1 MPDISPSP
9 EENAVIEA
17 AMQAA
22 AEQDAAEAVIAEPEV
37 AEEVAEEAP
46 VAEEPTA
53 EPEPA
58 AVEEPAPVAEPV
70 AEPELTD
77 EEKAEAELKAQEQE
91 LGIRTQKASA
101 RFRELNEVA
110 KQVEP
115 LQARVAELER
125 PAEFWNHTE
134 QFLQANDLD
143 LDTMGRALTMAAG
156 IRSSDFSV
164 LEKTAAG
171 LEVELKA
178 VYQKLGR
185 EGGGYDPLREPG
197 NQDIALA
204 LEDGDISRARALELA
219 AARTKVSH
227 YEGSQQRAQEQA
239 QQSQAFEQARG
250 HAVEELNSLGDEYA
264 SIDPRFAEKAAILEP
279 VMKTLFAKTPPN
291 QWAGLYREAYKGVRL
306 PDAPAVPRAAPA
318 LRNQPLRT
326 ATLPASAVGDPE
338 PAGMEDV
345 MNLALKAAAARD
357 GVPFRG

>member
-22 AEQDAAEAVIAEPEV
+22 AEQDAAEAVVVEPEV
-37 AEEVAEEAP
+37 AEEAVEEAP
-46 VAEEPTA
+46 
-53 EPEPA
+53 
-58 AVEEPAPVAEPV
+58 AVEEPVAEPESVAVEEPVAEPD

-306 PDAPAVPRAAPA
+306 PDAPVARAAPA

-338 PAGMEDV
+338 PSGMDDV